1 MKKTMTRALKISACY
16 IVKNE
21 AENLVKSIKSL
32 KNQVNEIV
40 VVDTGSTDNT
50 IAVARKLGAKV
61 YSFPWQ
67 DDFSKARNFALSKA
81 KGDWLVLLDADEYFT
96 AKTAGNIRQVI
107 RQAQQADA
115 LLVRLVNYDVDK
127 AEVQDYFYQLRI
139 VRNQQGLHYE
149 GKIHE
154 ELMLSDGKSMNF
166 RRVSPETLEIYHTG
180 YSNSVTRQKVE
191 RNLSILQQ
199 AVADGQSEAELARYF
214 CDCYLGLGDMEKCTY
229 YGWLDVKKGRRLV
242 NFGSRCHRV
251 LMAYYAGLSDTDSI
265 SKRRQ
270 LAEIS
275 VEQYP
280 EVPDFWAEY
289 SECLYQAEEYDKA
302 IAAMEKALQLMQ
314 DYHGMEPSMLV
325 ERNMAPQLEDRLQVF
340 RQAQADLIN
349 QEKSTIK
356 PTEDKCNG
364 GIQMARLKNKINKNR
379 MKKRNNQAKQVLT
392 SLKHD
397 MQQFME
403 TEDYAA
409 AMDVMAEMANNKQ
422 MDGEIMYWGA
432 QCYFFTGDF
441 ERAEKWVNNA
451 LNNGYNSVGLKMLLA
466 TLCMADERNEDAFKL
481 CEAVLTE
488 GIEGMSQ
495 QEQEIFDN
503 FMDNISYGYDELVS
517 EYPKI
522 SAYLQKKQIEN
533 EANSPVNKLKEILK
547 SRKIEEAKPQQA
559 KVQEEVKTEPEEVSS
574 EDKAQAALAR
584 LRQLL
589 SKNKDSEEKQVVEEV
604 NEVQESDAAT
614 ITREDITPEAVREKE
629 VTASEIQQVEAAQPI
644 VEEFDN
650 VQQNESEKI
659 DVSDTLAKIAAKEIS
674 LVEKVR
680 LINVFAGVCY
690 QQGDYQSAFDLLS
703 AALELD
709 GQDAATLK
717 NIAYTCLSAGEQEQ
731 AMSFAAKLPVVDFAL
746 LYALKQN

>member
-1 MKKTMTRALKISACY
+1 MGKARALKISACY
-16 IVKNE
+16 IVRNE
-21 AENLVKSIKSL
+21 AKNLAKSIKSL

-50 IAVARKLGAKV
+50 IVVARKLGARV

-67 DDFSKARNFALSKA
+67 EDFSKARNFALSKA
-81 KGDWLVLLDADEYFT
+81 NGDWLVLLDADEYFT
-96 AKTAGNIRQVI
+96 SKTAGNIRQVI

-115 LLVRLVNYDVDK
+115 LLIQMVNYDVDK
-127 AEVQDYFYQLRI
+127 AEIQDYFYQLRI
-139 VRNQQGLHYE
+139 ARNQQGLHYE

-154 ELMLSDGKSMNF
+154 ELKLSDGKSMKFF
-166 RRVSPETLEIYHTG
+166 RIPPEMLEIYHTG
-180 YSNSVTRQKVE
+180 YASSVSRQKLE
-191 RNLSILQQ
+191 RNLRLLQQ
-199 AVADGQSEAELARYF
+199 AVDNGQSETDLARYF

-229 YGWLDVKKGRRLV
+229 YGWLDVKKGRQSV

-251 LMAYYAGLSDTDSI
+251 LMAYYGGCNDGESI

-275 VEQYP
+275 TEQYP

-289 SECLYQAEEYDKA
+289 SECLYQAGEYAQA

-325 ERNMAPQLEDRLQVF
+325 EGHMAPQLEERLRVF
-340 RQAQADLIN
+340 HQAQANLIN

-379 MKKRNNQAKQVLT
+379 MKKRDNQARQVLAG
-392 SLKHD
+392 LKHD
-397 MQQFME
+397 MQQMMAA
-403 TEDYAA
+403 EDYTA
-409 AMDVMAEMANNKQ
+409 AMDIMAEMAANKH

-451 LNNGYNSVGLKMLLA
+451 LNNGYNSVGVKMLLA
-466 TLCMADERNEDAFKL
+466 TLCMTDERNEDAFKL

-522 SAYLQKKQIEN
+522 SAYLQKKQADI
-533 EANSPVNKLKEILK
+533 EANSPVNKLKQILK
-547 SRKIEEAKPQQA
+547 GKKIEEAKPQQ
-559 KVQEEVKTEPEEVSS
+559 VDIQEEVKTEQEEAPS

-589 SKNKDSEEKQVVEEV
+589 SRNKEQGVEEN
-604 NEVQESDAAT
+604 NEVQKPVETT
-614 ITREDITPEAVREKE
+614 IISEAVQEKDEITPEIQRVEK
-629 VTASEIQQVEAAQPI
+629 SQPI
-644 VEEFDN
+644 VEESDN
-650 VQQNESEKI
+650 VQQNEVEKV

-680 LINVFAGVCY
+680 LINIFAGVCY